1 MHHKDNEM
9 EIENQGHGREDG
21 VNMSTSRANRDA
33 VIEHQIWFCLPGSRH
48 CDSVVLSVVHSHG
61 TLPV

>member
-1 MHHKDNEM
+1 M